1 MSKLPM
7 LDKEDCFT
15 WKRHFKRAFILQYIR
30 FSFLD
35 ESFLYADFSAKLIL
49 KYGERHEIFPV
60 IDNKQCTK
68 SVTLRVT

>member
-7 LDKEDCFT
+7 LDKENCFT
-15 WKRHFKRAFILQYIR
+15 WKRHFKRTFILQYIR

-35 ESFLYADFSAKLIL
+35 ESFLCADFSAKLIL